1 MIVLIVDDNPVNR
14 RLPEILLTQL
24 GHTCLQAGGGAEALV
39 LLQRRPIDCVLLDIS
54 MPDMTGEAVCAQVRA
69 DAALAARWLVAYTAH
84 ALPDETARFMAAGFD
99 DVLVKPI
106 SRDSLARAMARA
118 AEEVGRRAKI

>member
-1 MIVLIVDDNPVNR
+1 MIVLIVDDNQVNR

-24 GHTCLQAGGGAEALV
+24 GHRCLQAASGIDALA
-39 LLQRRPIDCVLLDIS
+39 LLQVQAVDCVLLDIS
-54 MPDMTGEAVCAQVRA
+54 MPDMTGDAVCARIRA
-69 DAALAARWLVAYTAH
+69 DAAQAAHWVIAYTAH

-106 SRDSLARAMARA
+106 SRDSLGRAMARA
-118 AEEVGRRAKI
+118 AEEIGRRSA